1 MENSILNLLPFD
13 AGILILA
20 LFAVLLISII
30 ILIIALVKSNQKIK
44 KLTEKYE
51 AFMKGRNAES
61 LEDRLM
67 SALTE
72 IDRLNKVQKVQKTEM
87 GKLDHR
93 VKKSYQKIGLI
104 KYNGFAGMGG
114 MSSFALTLLD
124 ETDNGFILNAIHSR
138 EGCYT
143 YIKEIVKGESYIV
156 LGQEEKDALRQAVNY
171 LGDM

>member
-61 LEDRLM
+61 LEDRLI

-138 EGCYT
+138 EGCYP
-143 YIKEIVKGESYIV
+143 YVKEVKDGKCEMT
-156 LGQEEKDALRQAVNY
+156 LGQEEQHSLEMALRN
-171 LGDM
+171 L